1 MKFLNKYLSYL
12 LVSFS
17 FLVGYSSFVILSPG
31 EDVNNDIKNE
41 IDVDNNT
48 ESKNK
53 KVIFD
58 YNDGNLTEDYTVNF
72 ESSTQL
78 NLSQSQILS
87 IPKPKYDN
95 STHHFL
101 GWYLTKSGLYEDS
114 RSSLINLSNYD
125 FLESETRVYAKYINQ
140 NSTKDVST
148 NSNLTI
154 SPSSLD
160 GNTDNVYFLTQSSIG
175 ETLVLGADASI
186 NVLYEDGKTFDDTA
200 GNSNKDDL
208 TVARLEDAK
217 VRVILENDLIL
228 DGGNITMSSIT
239 GYTVSK
245 PGNACPLTT
254 SYTAI
259 DLNGFNIVLI
269 NGAKIDGYGIITNS
283 KNTGGIYAKEGTIT
297 TVFTVLDYKGGGE
310 TTGPYIQACSP
321 FFIYACP
328 YFNVECVFT
337 NMSQL
342 IGYTALS
349 TNNVIGDIGGK
360 FSTYINLINNLSD
373 NGNCLLEITDGYLI
387 KNAYSY
393 QFLEEHTAASTNNND
408 YINTDSFR
416 EGFIFCEYPEKFLKN
431 LDIDFLN
438 KIGINTYSK
447 GIFSINDISLSV
459 NIMGEMKVSLA
470 YANFSVPS
478 FFDISVFSSFV
489 NLNLSINFFK
499 GSSLYVD
506 DDSTIYLNN
515 YFSDK
520 GYPIF
525 GRIAFL
531 DAYSTDFRYK
541 AIDTTNNT
549 IGTTGNSFYISG
561 KISSSTYKSNYKM
574 NGTFTFNPD
583 NIDLTS
589 NYKFYTIGG
598 ELDCSKQAI
607 NSLLNNY
614 DKIRLNSS
622 FFLHLNFYTAEKIS
636 ELIPIPDYRNRLGA
650 AYFYQ
655 MPLISN
661 DKCYFQFSDQTIYE
675 GTRVTDRLIKYNNQ
689 YYFYKYDTEQFYS
702 KEMSCTSAS
711 NVPPN
716 ENEYNINFANVK
728 GHFELCKYYNES
740 VPYIVYGENGNPNY
754 CAYIECCGAFIS
766 VETIQENGIYKPNLT
781 STNKVNIN
789 TSASRFGDIDVC
801 KTPSREL
808 LTCVQYSNNV
818 WRFCLND

>member
-17 FLVGYSSFVILSPG
+17 FLIGYSSFVILSPG
-31 EDVNNDIKNE
+31 EDRNNDIKNE

-58 YNDGNLTEDYTVNF
+58 FNDGNLTEDFTVNF

-78 NLSQSQILS
+78 NLSQSQIES
-87 IPKPKYDN
+87 IPEPKYDN
-95 STHHFL
+95 ITHHFV

-114 RSSLINLSNYD
+114 TSSLINLSTYD

-140 NSTKDVST
+140 ESTKDVTT

-175 ETLVLGADASI
+175 ETLVLGSNASI

-259 DLNGFNIVLI
+259 DLNGFNIVLL
-269 NGAKIDGYGIITNS
+269 NGANIDGYGIITNS

-297 TVFTVLDYKGGGE
+297 TIFTILDYKGGGE

-337 NMSQL
+337 NKSQF
-342 IGYTALS
+342 IGYSALT
-349 TNNVIGDIGGK
+349 TNEQLGGLFGGK
-360 FSTYINLINNLSD
+360 YSTYINLINDLS
-373 NGNCLLEITDGYLI
+373 NNASCLLEITDGYLI

-393 QFLEEHTAASTNNND
+393 QFLEEKTVSDVLNND

-416 EGFIFCEYPEKFLKN
+416 EGLIFCEYPEKYLKN

-438 KIGINTYSK
+438 KIGINAYSK
-447 GIFSINDISLSV
+447 GIFCMNDISLSI
-459 NIMGEMKVSLA
+459 NIMSEMKVSLA
-470 YANFSVPS
+470 YADFSVPP
-478 FFDISVFSSFV
+478 FFDISVFSSFIK
-489 NLNLSINFFK
+489 LNLSINFFK

-506 DDSTIYLNN
+506 NDSTIYLNN
-515 YFSDK
+515 YISDE

-541 AIDTTNNT
+541 AIDTKNNK
-549 IGTTGNSFYISG
+549 ISTTGNSFYISN
-561 KISSSTYKSNYKM
+561 KISSSTYESNYKM
-574 NGTFTFNPD
+574 NGTFAFNPD

-598 ELDCSKQAI
+598 KLDCSKQTI
-607 NSLLNNY
+607 NSLFNNS

-622 FFLHLNFYTAEKIS
+622 FFLHLNFYIDKGR
-636 ELIPIPDYRNRLGA
+636 LQKDNRLGS

-661 DKCYFQFSDQTIYE
+661 DECYFQLSDQTIYV
-675 GTRVTDRLIKYNNQ
+675 GSMVTDRLIKYNNK

-702 KEMSCTSAS
+702 QVINCLSIS

-716 ENEYNINFANVK
+716 EKEYNIKFDNVK
-728 GHFELCKYYNES
+728 GNFELCEYYNDS
-740 VPYIVYGENGNPNY
+740 VPYIIYGENNNPNY

-766 VETIQENGIYKPNLT
+766 VETIQENGTYKPNLT

-789 TSASRFGDIDVC
+789 TNASRFGDIDVC